1 MRTESTLIKNT
12 FEDIIFD
19 KDAVK
24 ESNKVALSM
33 GVFSIGLMLVIGA
46 IAQLLH

>member
-12 FEDIIFD
+12 FEDITFEE
-19 KDAVK
+19 DAIK

-33 GVFSIGLMLVIGA
+33 GVFSIGLMIAIGA